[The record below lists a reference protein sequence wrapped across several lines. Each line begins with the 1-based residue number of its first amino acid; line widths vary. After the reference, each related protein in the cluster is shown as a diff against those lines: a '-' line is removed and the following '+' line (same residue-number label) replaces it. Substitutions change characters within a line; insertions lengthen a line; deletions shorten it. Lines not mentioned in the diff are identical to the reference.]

1 MPQHLPSLVEA
12 DPLLAIE
19 TVTAFIST
27 NKLSGDRRI
36 ELYLLLCG
44 VLMNHSK
51 MPGFVHDVG
60 RHLLDS
66 ARNEAARFSA
76 LTVLRRVT
84 KLEPARGDWRVFDLE
99 WRDAASDV
107 GDRSIVA
114 ITDAIE
120 SGEVLP
126 TDVEG
131 IRRVAR
137 AVRERKRTR
146 AKPK

>member
-1 MPQHLPSLVEA
+1 M
-12 DPLLAIE
+12 
-19 TVTAFIST
+19 
-27 NKLSGDRRI
+27 DR
-36 ELYLLLCG
+36 
-44 VLMNHSK
+44 
-51 MPGFVHDVG
+51 
-60 RHLLDS
+60 
-66 ARNEAARFSA
+66 ARNEGARFSA
-76 LTVLRRVT
+76 LTLLRRVT

-99 WRDAASDV
+99 WRNAASDV
-107 GDRSIVA
+107 GDLSIVA